1 MGARTIADRLARARR
16 RRFVGRRT
24 EQELFRRVLDGELEL
39 ALLWLVGP
47 GGIGKTALLTRLSDL
62 AEERGRRTHHVDARH
77 LLGTPESF
85 LEALTRHAGVDD
97 PHAAFAEPSVLLID
111 TAEDLGG
118 VETWLRDELLPSL
131 PSHTLVVV
139 AGRDVPAPAWR
150 RDPAWAELLRVV
162 ALRNLAPDEARAY
175 LEARELDPSS
185 VETITNATFGH
196 PLALSLLADVAT
208 QRDDATPLTVDT
220 PDVLATL
227 VERFRVDAPSDRHR
241 RALEVAAH
249 ARITDVDLLRHAVD
263 VESADALYDWL
274 AQLSFAVVGPDG
286 LYLHDLAAHALDTE
300 FRRRDPSSYLS
311 MHHKVREPC
320 VEALR
325 TTTGVAQLRAASDL
339 SWMHRF
345 SPVVSRIIDWTAA
358 RALAPDR
365 LRDGDGEKVVE
376 ATRRF
381 QGDAAADA
389 IARWLTLRPDCFT
402 IVRDASRSA
411 RGYVAI
417 LLVGLDD
424 EAAFA
429 DDPRVAL
436 AFAHARAHGP
446 LRGHERLAVETWLD
460 FQTHVEPGA
469 IASQLSIKDIRTWLG
484 GEPLAWSFLSMPG
497 LLEVYEP
504 LMGYLMHER
513 VAQVALGPT
522 TCTIFAHDWRVIGP
536 REFLDRM
543 AEREVLGAEAQ
554 LPPPPPPPVV
564 LSRDDFARAVK
575 DALRTATDDDALA
588 RNPLSRSR
596 VSLELPEEASG
607 AKLRAAMERAL
618 QTLASSGKDERAH
631 AAVKLTYLD
640 PARTQEEAAE
650 LSGLSFSTYRRH
662 LAAGVERITEWLWQ
676 RELHGYD
683 AR

>member
-1 MGARTIADRLARARR
+1 MGAGTIADRLARARR

-24 EQELFRRVLDGELEL
+24 EQELFRRALDGELEP

-47 GGIGKTALLTRLSDL
+47 GGIGKTALLLRLSDL
-62 AEERGRRTHHVDARH
+62 AEEHGRRTLHVDARH

-85 LEALTRHAGVDD
+85 LEALGRQVGND
-97 PHAAFAEPSVLLID
+97 PYAAFAEPSVLFVD

-118 VETWLRDELLPSL
+118 VETWLRDELLPRL

-139 AGRDVPAPAWR
+139 AGREPPVAAWR

-175 LEARELDPSS
+175 LEARSLDPSS

-196 PLALSLLADVAT
+196 PLALSLLADVAD
-208 QRDDATPLTVDT
+208 QRHDDATPLTVDS
-220 PDVLATL
+220 PDILTAL
-227 VERFRVDAPSDRHR
+227 VERFRVDAPSDLHR

-249 ARITDVDLLRHAVD
+249 ARLTDVELLRHAVD
-263 VESADALYDWL
+263 GASADELYDWL
-274 AQLSFAVVGPDG
+274 AQLSFAVVGSDG

-300 FRRRDPSSYLS
+300 LRRRDPSSYLA
-311 MHHKVREPC
+311 MHRKVREPC

-325 TTTGVAQLRAASDL
+325 STTGVAQLRAASDV
-339 SWMHRF
+339 SWLHRF
-345 SPVVSRIIDWTAA
+345 SPVMGRIIDWSAA
-358 RALAPDR
+358 RMLAPDR
-365 LRDGDGEKVVE
+365 LREGDADDVIE

-381 QGDAAADA
+381 QGNAAADA
-389 IARWLTLRPDCFT
+389 IARWIQLRPESFT
-402 IVRDASRSA
+402 IVREAGRGA
-411 RGYVAI
+411 RGYVAVLI
-417 LLVGLDD
+417 VGLDD

-429 DDPRVAL
+429 DDPRVAA

-446 LRGHERLAVETWLD
+446 LRGHERLCVETWLD
-460 FQTHVEPGA
+460 YRTHVEPGA
-469 IASQLSIKDIRTWLG
+469 LASQLSIKDIRTWLG
-484 GEPLAWSFLSMPG
+484 GEPLAWSFLALPG

-513 VAQVALGPT
+513 AVDVSVGAT
-522 TCTIFAHDWRVIGP
+522 TYTLFGHDWRVIGP

-543 AEREVLGAEAQ
+543 AEREVLGAEDE
-554 LPPPPPPPVV
+554 LPPPPPRPVV
-564 LSRDDFARAVK
+564 LARDDFARALK
-575 DALRTATDDDALA
+575 DALRVATDPDALA

-596 VSLELPEEASG
+596 VSLELPDEAPPSRLRG
-607 AKLRAAMERAL
+607 ALERAL
-618 QTLASSGKDERAH
+618 ETLASSGKDERAH

-650 LSGLSFSTYRRH
+650 LLGLSFSTYRRH